1 MAMIISMVRPKK
13 DPSERKTFILRI
25 PMTEDQRNLIVDAVS
40 RNQIDMAA
48 WARPILL
55 KAAKLEISKETR
67 KR

>member
-1 MAMIISMVRPKK
+1 MIISMARPKK

-25 PMTEDQRNLIVDAVS
+25 PMTEDQKKLIMDAVS
-40 RNQIDMAA
+40 MNQIDMAA

-55 KAAKLEISKETR
+55 RVAKQELSKDSK